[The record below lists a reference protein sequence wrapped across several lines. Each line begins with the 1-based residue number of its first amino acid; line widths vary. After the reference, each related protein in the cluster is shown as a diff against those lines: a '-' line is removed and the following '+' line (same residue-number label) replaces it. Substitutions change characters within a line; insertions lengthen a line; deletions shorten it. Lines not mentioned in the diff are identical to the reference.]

1 MTTELIIVARIEAKL
16 DHIDLVKTELIRL
29 IAPTREEDGCLQY
42 DLHQDNNNPA
52 VFLFYERWESR
63 DLWLAHMDNVNLK
76 RYSAAV
82 EGAVESFILNEMAH
96 LS

>member
-1 MTTELIIVARIEAKL
+1 MTTELIIVARIEAKS
-16 DHIDLVKTELIRL
+16 DQIDLVKTELIRL
-29 IAPTREEDGCLQY
+29 IEPTREEAGCLQY

-63 DLWLAHMDNVNLK
+63 DLWVAHMDNVNLK
-76 RYSAAV
+76 RYSVAV

-96 LS
+96 FS